1 MSDVKYV
8 KITETDPLV
17 VQLAEETKQSA
28 SSIAAMIN
36 QDRYRKAY
44 NRIQQQRM
52 KVVRRLVKE
61 HPELLGEGGK

>member
-8 KITETDPLV
+8 KVDATDPLV
-17 VQLAEETKQSA
+17 VKLAEETKESP
-28 SSIAAMIN
+28 STIAAMLN

-44 NRIQQQRM
+44 NRIQQARM

>member
-1 MSDVKYV
+1 MLDVKYV
-8 KITETDPLV
+8 KIDVTDPLV
-17 VQLAEETKQSA
+17 VKLAQETGQPGTA
-28 SSIAAMIN
+28 IAQMIN

-44 NRIQQQRM
+44 NKLQAERM